1 MIYLDYNATTPL
13 CDAAREAMLPYLG
26 GKFGNP
32 SSVHAAGREAR
43 AAIDNA
49 RDKIAALLHAKPGE
63 IIFTGGAT
71 ESCNLGVLGL
81 ARSAS
86 AGGLPGVPS
95 AKPGHIISNKAEHH
109 AVLHAVEHLEDREG
123 FEVTWLNVSKTGMV
137 DLDQL
142 ADSIRPD
149 TKLVSIMTANNET
162 GVIQPMREI
171 SRICR
176 ERGVLLHS
184 DMVQAFGKIPVI
196 PSEVEN
202 GAAGKAAT
210 WTGRPEAERTGSER
224 IKPRENIET
233 LTQRDPSI
241 PKAFGTQDD
250 LGSLV
255 DCASFA
261 AHKFYG
267 PKGTGFLFLRSG
279 LPIEPLMFG
288 GAHENQRRPGT
299 ENVAGVAGMAAAA
312 EWVLRNA
319 DGERQRQAQLR
330 DDFWTR
336 IAKLFPDAQ
345 QNGDP
350 AHRLANTLNA
360 SFIGVDSETMLM
372 ALDLEGVCASSGS
385 ACMVGSVRASHV
397 LLAMGLP
404 MESARSAIRFSL
416 GRPTT
421 AEEIAGAADA
431 LEQIAKRT
439 KDAREYALA

>member
-13 CDAAREAMLPYLG
+13 CDAAREAMLPYLTRH
-26 GKFGNP
+26 FGNP

-43 AAIDNA
+43 AAIDNG
-49 RDKIAALLHAKPGE
+49 RDSLAALLHAKPSE
-63 IIFTGGAT
+63 IIFTSGAT

-81 ARSAS
+81 ARSGSAS
-86 AGGLPGVPS
+86 GLPAVGS
-95 AKPGHIISNKAEHH
+95 ANAGHIISNKAEHH
-109 AVLHAVEHLEDREG
+109 AVLSAVEHLEDREG
-123 FEVTWLNVSKTGMV
+123 FEVTWLNVSKNGMI

-184 DMVQAFGKIPVI
+184 DIVQAFGKLEIDV
-196 PSEVEN
+196 
-202 GAAGKAAT
+202 
-210 WTGRPEAERTGSER
+210 
-224 IKPRENIET
+224 
-233 LTQRDPSI
+233 
-241 PKAFGTQDD
+241 
-250 LGSLV
+250 SLV
-255 DCASFA
+255 DAGSFA

-279 LPIEPLMFG
+279 LSIQPIMFG

-299 ENVAGVAGMAAAA
+299 ENVAGIAGMAAAA
-312 EWVLRNA
+312 QWVLRDA
-319 DGERQRQAQLR
+319 DAERQREAPLR
-330 DDFWTR
+330 DELWKR
-336 IAKLFPDAQ
+336 IANVFPDAE
-345 QNGDP
+345 QNGDS
-350 AHRLANTLNA
+350 AHRLANTLNT

-385 ACMVGSVRASHV
+385 ACMVGSVRMSHV

-416 GRPTT
+416 GRRTT
-421 AEEIAGAADA
+421 AEEIANAAGA
-431 LEQIAKRT
+431 LERIATRT
-439 KDAREYALA
+439 KDACEYALA

>member
-26 GKFGNP
+26 RYFGNP

-49 RDKIAALLHAKPGE
+49 RDKLGALLQAKPGE

-71 ESCNLGVLGL
+71 ESCNLAVLGL
-81 ARSAS
+81 ARSS
-86 AGGLPGVPS
+86 SSRG
-95 AKPGHIISNKAEHH
+95 GHIISNKAEHH
-109 AVLHAVEHLEDREG
+109 AVLHPLEHLEQHEG
-123 FEVTWLNVSKTGMV
+123 FEVTWLNVSESGMV

-149 TKLVSIMTANNET
+149 TRLVSIMTANNET

-171 SRICR
+171 SQICR
-176 ERGVLLHS
+176 DRGVLLHS
-184 DMVQAFGKIPVI
+184 DMVQAFGKTDVD
-196 PSEVEN
+196 V
-202 GAAGKAAT
+202 
-210 WTGRPEAERTGSER
+210 
-224 IKPRENIET
+224 
-233 LTQRDPSI
+233 
-241 PKAFGTQDD
+241 
-250 LGSLV
+250 SLV
-255 DCASFA
+255 DVASFA

-267 PKGTGFLFLRSG
+267 PKGTGFLCLRAG
-279 LPIEPLMFG
+279 LPIQPIMFG

-299 ENVAGVAGMAAAA
+299 ENVAGIAGMAAAA
-312 EWVLRNA
+312 EWILR
-319 DGERQRQAQLR
+319 DRETEQERRAQLR
-330 DDFWTR
+330 DQLWRSIVDV
-336 IAKLFPDAQ
+336 FPDAQ

-350 AHRLANTLNA
+350 THRLANTLNA

-372 ALDLEGVCASSGS
+372 ALDLEGICASSGS

-404 MESARSAIRFSL
+404 MERARSAIRLSL
-416 GRPTT
+416 GKWTT
-421 AEEIAGAADA
+421 AKEIADAGDA
-431 LEQIAKRT
+431 LDRIAKRT